1 MNQKVGVVIP
11 TLFRRNEYLREC
23 IESVRSAGDVYL
35 MLLGPR
41 SPDLSEFEGLI
52 DEFVEEPHSGSL
64 ASKLDFALRSLP
76 PYLHYLTWIGDD
88 DLLEPGSIDRSLAVM
103 EANSGVVMTFGA
115 CRYID
120 AKGDQLGINNSGN
133 WAIWLMRFG
142 PFLAPQ
148 PGSLYH
154 REAYIDCGGLDHE
167 LSLAFDY
174 DLAMNLLQV
183 GTVYFIDH
191 IQSSFRWHSDSL
203 SVKSRTVGLL
213 EAESIR
219 RRYATKTPARYIV
232 RSLNPLITFLAKV
245 AAKFLSLRI
254 ARLGPLELGSP
265 KIE

>member
-76 PYLHYLTWIGDD
+76 PYLPYLTWIGDD

-120 AKGDQLGINNSGN
+120 AKGDQIAINKSGN
-133 WAIWLMRFG
+133 WAIWLMRLG

-148 PGSLYH
+148 PGSLY
-154 REAYIDCGGLDHE
+154 RKEAYIKCGGLDHE

-174 DLAMNLLQV
+174 DLAMKLAAYGKLRHLPNVQASYRWHDGALSVSLRDRSVSEARQVRKKFATGPWRAILPAINSTVGFATSFAGKLLQSKK
-183 GTVYFIDH
+183 DW
-191 IQSSFRWHSDSL
+191 R
-203 SVKSRTVGLL
+203 K
-213 EAESIR
+213 
-219 RRYATKTPARYIV
+219 
-232 RSLNPLITFLAKV
+232 
-245 AAKFLSLRI
+245 
-254 ARLGPLELGSP
+254 
-265 KIE
+265 